1 MKNLSKLLFMLFVF
15 VNVFS
20 AIAQENILK
29 DIQNNVQEATEEASL
44 DKNYFQLSPRVGYDF
59 PSYKNNTPYI
69 DYKGGLDLG
78 LSLDYYWNW
87 LGVGADFDYI
97 TNQPKS
103 NYPSANLFE
112 SDLSTPINTFNLS
125 EDKVT
130 RMFYGIGPNFQYRLP
145 SGKFK
150 AELNTRAGLASI
162 TGGRTLLEG
171 TSTAPNT
178 FPLNF
183 HAGYKDSSVLTLKGQ
198 LRFTYF
204 ITEKLGISAGAY
216 YMHHFGVEELNES
229 GVSALYQP
237 LKSFAGPAGDVQT
250 IFDGEAL
257 RRSEPCDCDISSIGA
272 FAGITYK
279 FTKSKAEEEKEN
291 VCPVCEEDH
300 FPHCCATCGCGI
312 TITAKDKFSDE
323 ILPNTDIVLKDLE
336 GNIIESGTTNSFGV
350 IVFSEVFEADY
361 VISGKLYDI
370 DLESETIT
378 KDEFESC
385 KKDGNSIQKVIYYGD
400 ENFILKGNVVEC
412 NEDTGLQAV
421 DIGLTDKVDAA
432 EKHTLSDNEGN
443 FMFRLKQASTYAL
456 NGKKDGYYSNE
467 VEVLTSDYSRD
478 KSLFIDFEM
487 CIDPCGKAIKLDN
500 INFDLDKSDILPV
513 SIPDLERIVKLM
525 QDNPNI
531 QVEMS
536 SHTDSQGSDEYN
548 RKLSQRRA
556 DATVAYIANQGISIE
571 RLIARGAGETELKN
585 EKCANNVPCTDDE
598 HRVNR
603 RTEFKVICF

>member
-1 MKNLSKLLFMLFVF
+1 MKNSLKLITMLFVLINICSSAF
-15 VNVFS
+15 AQDNVLRDIET
-20 AIAQENILK
+20 IA
-29 DIQNNVQEATEEASL
+29 DTVQEEAL
-44 DKNYFQLSPRVGYDF
+44 DRNYFQLSPRVGYDF
-59 PSYKNNTPYI
+59 PTYKNNTPYI
-69 DYKGGLDLG
+69 DYNGGLDLG

-87 LGVGADFDYI
+87 FGVGADFDYI
-97 TNQPKS
+97 INQPE
-103 NYPSANLFE
+103 NVYPTENLFE
-112 SDLSTPINTFNLS
+112 PDLTTAINSFNLN

-130 RMFYGIGPNFQYRLP
+130 RMFYGIGPNFQYRTP
-145 SGKFK
+145 SGKFI
-150 AELNTRAGLASI
+150 AELNTRVGLASI
-162 TGGRTLLEG
+162 KGGRTLLEG
-171 TSTAPNT
+171 TSTASNT

-183 HAGYKDSSVLTLKGQ
+183 HAGYRDSNVLTVKGQ

-204 ITEKLGISAGAY
+204 ITKKLGINVGAY
-216 YMHHFGVEELNES
+216 YMQHFGVTELNES

-237 LKSFAGPAGDVQT
+237 LTTATGMTEEPLNT
-250 IFDGEAL
+250 FDGEAFT
-257 RRSEPCDCDISSIGA
+257 RSEPCDCDISSVGA

-279 FTKSKAEEEKEN
+279 FIKNKTPKEKEN
-291 VCPVCEEDH
+291 VCPVCQEDH

-323 ILPNTDIVLKDLE
+323 ILANTAIVLKDLE
-336 GNIIESGTTNSFGV
+336 GNVIESGTTNAFGV
-350 IVFSEVFEADY
+350 VVFSDVLEGDY
-361 VISGKLYDI
+361 VINGKLYDI
-370 DLESETIT
+370 DLESESIT
-378 KDEFESC
+378 KDEFMAC
-385 KKDGNSIQKVIYYGD
+385 KKEGESIQKVIYYGD
-400 ENFILKGNVVEC
+400 EHFILKGNVVEC
-412 NEDTGLQAV
+412 NEEIGLQAV
-421 DIGLTDKVDAA
+421 DIGLTDKIDAL

-443 FMFRLKQASTYAL
+443 FMFRLKQASTYTL

-467 VEVLTSDYSRD
+467 VEVSTSDYNRD
-478 KSLFIDFEM
+478 KGLFIDFEM

-500 INFDLDKSDILPV
+500 INFDLDKSEILPA

-556 DATVAYIANQGISIE
+556 DATVTYIASQGISKD

>member
-1 MKNLSKLLFMLFVF
+1 MKNLSKLLIMLFVF
-15 VNVFS
+15 ANVFS
-20 AIAQENILK
+20 TIAQENILD
-29 DIQNNVQEATEEASL
+29 DIQSNVVEATLE
-44 DKNYFQLSPRVGYDF
+44 KNYFQLSPRIGYDF
-59 PSYKNNTPYI
+59 PTYKNNTPYI
-69 DYKGGLDLG
+69 DYNGGLDLG
-78 LSLDYYWNW
+78 ISLDYYWSW

-97 TNQPKS
+97 TNQPES
-103 NYPSANLFE
+103 NYPTSNLFE
-112 SDLSTPINTFNLS
+112 PDLFTAINSFNLS
-125 EDKVT
+125 EEKVT

-150 AELNTRAGLASI
+150 AELNTRVGLASI
-162 TGGRTLLEG
+162 TGGRTLLMG
-171 TSTAPNT
+171 TSTASNT

-183 HAGYKDSSVLTLKGQ
+183 HAGYKDSGVLTFKGQ
-198 LRFTYF
+198 IRFTYA
-204 ITEKLGISAGAY
+204 ITKNIGVNLGAY
-216 YMHHFGVEELNES
+216 YMHHLGVEELSES

-237 LKSFAGPAGDVQT
+237 LTSVAGANGDPFNT
-250 IFDGEAL
+250 FDGEVL
-257 RRSEPCDCDISSIGA
+257 SRSKPCDCDISSIGA
-272 FAGITYK
+272 FAGLTYK
-279 FTKSKAEEEKEN
+279 FTKKKEDKKEEDEEEN
-291 VCPVCEEDH
+291 VCPVCQEDH

-312 TITAKDKFSDE
+312 TITAKDKFSGE

-350 IVFSEVFEADY
+350 IVFSDVLEADY
-361 VISGKLYDI
+361 VISGNLYDVALDNEKI
-370 DLESETIT
+370 SQ
-378 KDEFESC
+378 DEFIQC
-385 KKDGNSIQKVIYYGD
+385 KKEGNSIQKVIYYGD

-412 NEDTGLQAV
+412 NADSGLQAV
-421 DIGLTDKVDAA
+421 DIGLSDKLAA
-432 EKHTLSDNEGN
+432 LEKHTLSNDVGD
-443 FMFRLKQASTYAL
+443 FMFHVKQASTYAL

-467 VEVLTSDYSRD
+467 VEVSTSSYDRN
-478 KSLFIDFEM
+478 KSLFIDFEL

-500 INFDLDKSDILPV
+500 INFDLDKSEILPV
-513 SIPDLERIVKLM
+513 SIPDLELIVKLM

-556 DATVAYIANQGISIE
+556 DATVEYIASQGISKD

-585 EKCANNVPCTDDE
+585 VKCANNVPCTDDE